1 MKKEFF
7 NNRFLQV
14 LILIGIAFSINV
26 NAQGKFDP
34 DTVKAQKF
42 DTGKMWSFDYPPF
55 EHLEKTYDFKPT
67 QEWFD
72 DVRLSALR
80 VPGCTSSFQS
90 EDGLMMTNYH
100 CAEGLVRRVQNEGE
114 DLVTNGFYAKT
125 LAEERKI
132 PNYYTEQLVFI
143 KDVTDEIRSAVDT
156 ANTNEAKTK
165 IKEEKSKQLIEFYNQ
180 ETGLNCQFIS
190 LFNGGKYSIYGY
202 KRYDDIRLVFVP
214 EYQAAFFGGDY
225 DNFTYPRYNL
235 DCAFLRAYE
244 NDKPVKA
251 ENYFKWTT
259 DGIKPGEPIFT
270 VGNPGYT
277 QRLKTVAFLEY
288 SRDVTYRNASYQYD
302 NLFNELEVLKSVN
315 PSKKDEY
322 ERIRRRIGNGQKVF
336 HQTYKGL
343 TDPYLFARKQAFQKE
358 IQEKVWNDSEL
369 KNQYGS
375 IWENIEKTRTEM
387 RKVGPKISAY
397 TLSNVFSSKYFLIAK
412 SLIDLAKQLQKPE
425 ADRDSQYKTAKLDS
439 TINAIY
445 PEDLDEYLEE
455 TKLWIQANYIR
466 MNLGDED
473 VIVKKLFD
481 DNKGKEA
488 AKYILDNSIM
498 DDKDDV
504 IDLAKKGADAI
515 MNSDDP
521 FIYFIKE
528 TQDKLPELQKLAKE
542 ISATEQ
548 VYDDM
553 LGQVVFK
560 IYGTSIPP
568 DANFTLRISDGV
580 LKSFDYNG
588 TMAPTVT
595 TFHGMYDRY
604 YSFNKEYPWNLPDRW
619 EDPDVLDLSTPFNFT
634 STHDIVG
641 GNSGSPVINRNAEV
655 VGLAFDGNM
664 ESIYGNFIFMPHN
677 NRCVSVDA
685 RGMMEAFDE
694 VFNADRLVE
703 ELKEGKL
710 PKE

>member
-14 LILIGIAFSINV
+14 LILLGIAFSINV

-55 EHLEKTYDFKPT
+55 EHFEKTYDFKPT

-100 CAEGLVRRVQNEGE
+100 CAEGLVRRVQKEGE

-143 KDVTDEIRSAVDT
+143 KDVTDEISSAVDT
-156 ANTNEAKTK
+156 AKTNEAKTK

-202 KRYDDIRLVFVP
+202 KRYDDVRLVFVP

-322 ERIRRRIGNGQKVF
+322 EKIRRRIGNGQKVF

>member
-1 MKKEFF
+1 MKKIFSNYKLLIF
-7 NNRFLQV
+7 GV
-14 LILIGIAFSINV
+14 LILSISIS
-26 NAQGKFDP
+26 AQSKFDP

-42 DTGKMWSFDYPPF
+42 DTGKMWSFDYPPTEYFNETYGF
-55 EHLEKTYDFKPT
+55 EAT

-100 CAEGLVRRVQNEGE
+100 CAERLVTQVQKEGE
-114 DLVTNGFYAKT
+114 DLVTNGFFAKT

-132 PNYYTEQLVFI
+132 PDYYTEQLVFI
-143 KDVTDEIRSAVDT
+143 KDVTQEIKSSVDT
-156 ANTNEAKTK
+156 AKTNEEK
-165 IKEEKSKQLIEFYNQ
+165 IKLREEKSKQLVEQYNK
-180 ETGLNCQFIS
+180 ETGLSCQFIS
-190 LFNGGKYSIYGY
+190 LFNGGKFSIYGY
-202 KRYDDIRLVFVP
+202 KRYDDVRLVFVP

-251 ENYFKWTT
+251 ANYFKWTT
-259 DGIKPGEPIFT
+259 AGIKPGEPIFT
-270 VGNPGYT
+270 VGNPGFT

-288 SRDVTYRNASYQYD
+288 SRDITYRNASYQYD
-302 NLFNELEVLKSVN
+302 NLFNELEGLKSVN
-315 PSKKDEY
+315 PSKKDNY
-322 ERIRRRIGNGQKVF
+322 EKIRRRIGNGQKVF

-343 TDPYLFARKQAFQKE
+343 TDPYLFARKKAFQKE

-369 KNQYGS
+369 KDQYSS
-375 IWENIEKTRTEM
+375 IWENIEKTRAEL
-387 RKVGPKISAY
+387 RKVGPRYTAY
-397 TLSNVFSSKYFLIAK
+397 TLNNIFSSRYFFIAK
-412 SLIDLAKQLQKPE
+412 NLVELAKQLQKPE
-425 ADRDSQYKTAKLDS
+425 DGRDSQYKAAKLDS
-439 TINAIY
+439 TINEIY
-445 PEDLDEYLEE
+445 PEDFDSYLED
-455 TKLWIQANYIR
+455 TKLWINANLIR
-466 MNLGDED
+466 MNLGDD
-473 VIVKKLFD
+473 DPIVNKLFG
-481 DNKGKEA
+481 NKQGKEA
-488 AKYILDNSIM
+488 AEYILSNSIM

-504 IDLAKKGADAI
+504 IDLAKEGAEAI

-521 FIYFIKE
+521 FIYFIRE
-528 TQDKLPELQKLAKE
+528 TQGKIPELQKLTKE
-542 ISATEQ
+542 IIATEQ

-553 LGQVVFK
+553 LGHVVFK

-595 TFHGMYDRY
+595 TFYGMFDRY

-634 STHDIVG
+634 STNDIVG
-641 GNSGSPVINRNAEV
+641 GNSGSPVINKNAEV

-685 RGMMEAFDE
+685 RGMMEAFE
-694 VFNADRLVE
+694 NVFNADRLVE